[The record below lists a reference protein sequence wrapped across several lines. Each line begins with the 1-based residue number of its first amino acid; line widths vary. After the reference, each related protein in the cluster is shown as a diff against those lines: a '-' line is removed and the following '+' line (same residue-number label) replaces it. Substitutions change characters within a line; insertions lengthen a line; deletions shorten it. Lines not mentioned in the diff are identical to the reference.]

1 MIIEDA
7 VKDKVD
13 FLLNRT
19 PKNMAHHLGIA
30 FLEFSR
36 KSMRASMPVNS
47 ETIQPFGMLHGGA
60 SVVLSETLCSVGA
73 WLNIQEPDKIAV
85 GVEINANH
93 LRPAR
98 LGGIVYGTAEPI
110 QVGRTLQVWQCR
122 IVNEM
127 GKQVCISRCTLAVVN
142 KR

>member
-7 VKDKVD
+7 IKDKVD
-13 FLLNRT
+13 FLMKQAQ
-19 PKNMAHHLGIA
+19 KNMAHSMEIN

-36 KSMRASMPVNS
+36 KTMRASMAVGPQ
-47 ETIQPFGMLHGGA
+47 TIQPFGMLHGGA
-60 SVVLSETLCSVGA
+60 SVALSETLCSVGA
-73 WLNIQEPDKIAV
+73 WLNVSEPDKIAV

-98 LGGIVYGTAEPI
+98 IGTTVFATAEPI
-110 QVGRTLQVWQCR
+110 QIGRSIQVWQCK

-127 GKQVCISRCTLAVVN
+127 EKQICISRCTLSVVN
-142 KR
+142 RR